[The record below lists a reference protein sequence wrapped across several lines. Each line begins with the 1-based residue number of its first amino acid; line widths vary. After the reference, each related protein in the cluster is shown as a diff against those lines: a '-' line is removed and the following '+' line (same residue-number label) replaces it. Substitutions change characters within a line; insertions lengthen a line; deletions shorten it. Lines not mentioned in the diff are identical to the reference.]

1 MIDPR
6 QLRERAAAYRQL
18 AKAAKDTDIAATFLI
33 LAREFDAEAAS
44 LEEQVK
50 AAEESWTRR

>member
-6 QLRERAAAYRQL
+6 QLRERAAIYRHL
-18 AKAAKDTDIAATFLI
+18 AEAARGKDIAATFLV